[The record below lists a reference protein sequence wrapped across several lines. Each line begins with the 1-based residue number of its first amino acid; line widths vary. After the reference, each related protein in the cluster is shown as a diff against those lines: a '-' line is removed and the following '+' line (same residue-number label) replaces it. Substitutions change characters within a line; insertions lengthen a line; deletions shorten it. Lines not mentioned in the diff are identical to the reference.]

1 MKRGF
6 AVALSCAMTIGVGAG
21 AQAQEVRDAPLEAQY
36 TLEGN
41 LLRITRGASSTV
53 VDLGCAGRSLLRT
66 TTELFVACGS
76 AGVVELDLADPVA
89 PQRTGT
95 MRVDGDATGLFVHD
109 GVVWVEVAH
118 VDARPVRTGAASPVS
133 EQPAPAST
141 AAPPRRSSVPVAWA
155 PARSAPSGSPAPA
168 VDEGESA
175 GAAAKEAPSI
185 VAPARQGGLWEM
197 AFLTSVFVPFGN
209 LGIGQLGSASVAYRF
224 EAPLVLRAELAPFGF
239 AGPATTNNSPGFSSG
254 GGPVGPGG
262 FPPTQ
267 TPPQTPG
274 PGNGGIVSVFAAHLL
289 FGLDTQFLEVALGL
303 GGATVNE
310 NGAFRQGGGAPQTG
324 AVSIAQATR
333 IGARDG
339 LALNMESSAIALNS
353 KFDLGY
359 FVMSAQIPVSAKAM
373 LVIRGGGGNVG
384 FAYGDLGVRVLVHG
398 NGGKHTLALTG
409 FAGGAMIGL
418 NLCSSNPD
426 PPFTTAC
433 NTANLAGPSLGG
445 AVEWKQ

>member
-1 MKRGF
+1 MKRAF
-6 AVALSCAMTIGVGAG
+6 AVALSCAVTIGVGAVSR
-21 AQAQEVRDAPLEAQY
+21 AQEVRDAPPEAQY

-41 LLRITRGASSTV
+41 FLRITRGASTAV

-76 AGVVELDLADPVA
+76 SGVVELDLSDPVA
-89 PQRTGT
+89 PRRTGT

-118 VDARPVRTGAASPVS
+118 VDARPVRTGVASPVA
-133 EQPAPAST
+133 ELAVPAPT
-141 AAPPRRSSVPVAWA
+141 AAPPRRPSVPVAWA
-155 PARSAPSGSPAPA
+155 PARGAPASA
-168 VDEGESA
+168 VDEAESA
-175 GAAAKEAPSI
+175 GEAGKERPSI
-185 VAPARQGGLWEM
+185 VAPARRGGLWELS
-197 AFLTSVFVPFGN
+197 FLTSVFVPFGN
-209 LGIGQLGSASVAYRF
+209 LGIGQLGAASVAYRF

-239 AGPATTNNSPGFSSG
+239 AGPATTTNNPGLFSPG
-254 GGPVGPGG
+254 GGPG
-262 FPPTQ
+262 FPGQPTQ
-267 TPPQTPG
+267 TPPSTPG
-274 PGNGGIVSVFAAHLL
+274 PSNGGIVSVFAAHLL

-310 NGAFRQGGGAPQTG
+310 SGAFRQGGGAPQTG
-324 AVSIAQATR
+324 AVSIAQSTR

-398 NGGKHTLALTG
+398 DGGKGTLALTG
-409 FAGGAMIGL
+409 FAGGARIGL

-433 NTANLAGPSLGG
+433 NSANLAGPSLGG